1 MGHQAKCYTCQSM
14 NLPMYILNR
23 EKEVIKFNTQTRNRH
38 SCAMC
43 MGKKKLLIKT
53 NKLNYLGFFMNERL
67 MLSSTKKCSIKGLNN
82 ANNC

>member
-23 EKEVIKFNTQTRNRH
+23 EKDVIIFNTQTRNRH

-43 MGKKKLLIKT
+43 MGKKKILLMKT
-53 NKLNYLGFFMNERL
+53 KN
-67 MLSSTKKCSIKGLNN
+67 
-82 ANNC
+82 